1 MCKTPKRKHRKLLD
15 IVWLSFFGDDTKQQ
29 KQMSVGLHQTKKLLH
44 SKRNSQQN
52 EKATYRMGESISNH
66 IFDKGLISKNT

>member
-44 SKRNSQQN
+44 SKGNNRVEWLST
-52 EKATYRMGESISNH
+52 EWKKIFANH
-66 IFDKGLISKNT
+66 TSDK